1 MGIKDADKLVPL
13 EDDQKP
19 VDPVTENQNALQG
32 KPLQAFAYQDHEA
45 HIKDHTSDMNDPIVQ
60 QLIGQN
66 PQAAVIQ
73 GSMQAHIAEHVGYAY
88 RNKMQMALGFAL
100 PAEDDELPED
110 MEKELSRMMAEAAPQ
125 VLSESQAMA
134 AQQQAAQN
142 AQDPV
147 LQLQMQDQQRKNKET
162 EIKEKKLMTD
172 AAAKADELRL
182 KEEQIASN
190 ERIAGMN
197 AQIKVIEDAKN
208 RGLRLTE
215 KEIESRKNR
224 TKE

>member
-1 MGIKDADKLVPL
+1 
-13 EDDQKP
+13 
-19 VDPVTENQNALQG
+19 
-32 KPLQAFAYQDHEA
+32 
-45 HIKDHTSDMNDPIVQ
+45 
-60 QLIGQN
+60 
-66 PQAAVIQ
+66 
-73 GSMQAHIAEHVGYAY
+73 
-88 RNKMQMALGFAL
+88 
-100 PAEDDELPED
+100 
-110 MEKELSRMMAEAAPQ
+110 
-125 VLSESQAMA
+125 
-134 AQQQAAQN
+134 
-142 AQDPV
+142 
-147 LQLQMQDQQRKNKET
+147 MQDQQRKNKET